1 MHYLPSFR
9 AIGDH
14 GLKDLSV
21 ALADVDVVK
30 NVSGANF
37 AYCLRMKAVWVVR
50 NGAAARWCDE

>member
-9 AIGDH
+9 AIGDRD
-14 GLKDLSV
+14 LKDLSV

-50 NGAAARWCDE
+50 NGAAARW